1 MRSSEPVMIRK
12 GRVGLYEHET
22 IFLMWPPPTSPTEL
36 PESHM
41 ITWHVH
47 VQVHVQVQVPVPVP
61 VQVHVHGMSPA
72 LHMHPVPRGLPTS
85 RAPHRR
91 SPGRPGCGARA

>member
-1 MRSSEPVMIRK
+1 MIRK

-41 ITWHVH
+41 ITWHV
-47 VQVHVQVQVPVPVP
+47 QVRVRVRVRVR
-61 VQVHVHGMSPA
+61 VHVHGT
-72 LHMHPVPRGLPTS
+72 LPESHTTTLMCNAHAARPTWPPGQQH
-85 RAPHRR
+85 RAV
-91 SPGRPGCGARA
+91 AA